1 MRWKCIYIFICSLA
15 WLNTNLLAANSVE
28 TKFTW
33 GPDFLGY
40 RAGASA
46 DLDPAGDWNSYISY
60 SRDLFTDPAA
70 SGWSNLFFLELS
82 YFAAESLLLSAN
94 FSYSL
99 DSDRTSSL
107 GPGLSLFYMQLSPA
121 AGPGGDSPEGAATDA
136 FTVGFESQVTFYQA
150 ELESADSLAPARKVT
165 LTQASPTLFADVA
178 LIPGRLNANASGSY
192 LFYSDDPT
200 QIAANVDPD
209 LTTSGISAL
218 SSLMA
223 GLLWSS
229 WQTGL
234 SLALP
239 GPVMLEADYGRQL
252 QVYPAGWV
260 SDTGLSLSAKPA
272 DFLKTKITWR
282 RYFFTTGS
290 DDLFSA
296 GLRFD
301 F

>member
-1 MRWKCIYIFICSLA
+1 
-15 WLNTNLLAANSVE
+15 
-28 TKFTW
+28 
-33 GPDFLGY
+33 
-40 RAGASA
+40 
-46 DLDPAGDWNSYISY
+46 
-60 SRDLFTDPAA
+60 
-70 SGWSNLFFLELS
+70 
-82 YFAAESLLLSAN
+82 
-94 FSYSL
+94 
-99 DSDRTSSL
+99 
-107 GPGLSLFYMQLSPA
+107 
-121 AGPGGDSPEGAATDA
+121 
-136 FTVGFESQVTFYQA
+136 VGFESQVTFYQS